1 MLWVSNDSALPFAF
15 DTCSIRVPYLHWLS
29 IRVRYVFVLAFDS
42 CPLCVRVCVSALCDR
57 RVTRYPKLRAASAAF
72 EAHTRT
78 HTHTHTITPASRE
91 RGCRRRASR
100 AQGKRFPVCVLTE
113 RCVRDNAL
121 G

>member
-78 HTHTHTITPASRE
+78 HTHTQSPRPL
-91 RGCRRRASR
+91 
-100 AQGKRFPVCVLTE
+100 GKRVVVDVLPGLKGKVPRLRSDGTVC
-113 RCVRDNAL
+113 A
-121 G
+121 

>member
-15 DTCSIRVPYLHWLS
+15 DICSIRVPYLHWLS

-42 CPLCVRVCVSALCDR
+42 CPLCVRVCVCVSALCDR

-78 HTHTHTITPASRE
+78 HTHTQSPRPL
-91 RGCRRRASR
+91 
-100 AQGKRFPVCVLTE
+100 GKGVVVDVLPGLKE
-113 RCVRDNAL
+113 KGSPSAF
-121 G
+121 